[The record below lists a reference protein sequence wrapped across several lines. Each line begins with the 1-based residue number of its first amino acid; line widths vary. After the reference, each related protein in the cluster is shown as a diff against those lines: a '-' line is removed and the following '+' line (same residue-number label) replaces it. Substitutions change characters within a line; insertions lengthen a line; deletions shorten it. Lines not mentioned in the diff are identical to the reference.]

1 MNPVTLKELRQLT
14 RSRTIAGAIVGFFL
28 VELLAAALVVVAE
41 TNSHGALDDDC
52 GEMVFAWLAALLG
65 PILAFVVPGNIFSRL
80 VSEHG
85 SGRAELLAATALRP
99 SALVDG
105 KIRSGL
111 ALVGLFLAGALPF
124 LLCSYLLG
132 GVDVLFVLS
141 WTLAVAVCASTAV
154 HLSLFLG
161 SLRLSA
167 PFRWCIWAFCA
178 IPCVPL
184 ALLSATGYEEMDWDE
199 WEWLSVMAG
208 LFVTANF
215 LLRGLAIALVAP
227 PATDRVR
234 PLRLTL
240 VGLWF
245 AWLAVVFVESLA
257 HPPVVGSAAGNF
269 AAGAAMFAS
278 FAGVAVLALAAFDLS
293 SPSGPTRRVLLD
305 RPRSRLRRLL
315 RFPFATGAE
324 SGLAFAL
331 LFLGVG
337 AAVAAVLARHALRFR
352 GTAVPDWFG
361 AVGPSLAAHVLWA
374 YLLAALLLARAI
386 LRIPPLARRNAQRFS
401 AIGAMALVGV
411 AMIVPNLLAIGGGID
426 PDLSPFNLAGIDFDD
441 WIKRTSTH
449 PGGPGDNLL
458 FHARW
463 AVSALLV
470 GFLLH
475 LRPFLRSL
483 RSYVLTPDAHGRPA
497 ADAKPAPRGRGEAVA
512 RAEGTSE

>member
-28 VELLAAALVVVAE
+28 VQLLAAALVVVAE

-85 SGRAELLAATALRP
+85 PGRAELLAATALRP

-111 ALVGLFLAGALPF
+111 AMLALFLAGALPF

-178 IPCVPL
+178 IPCIPFAV
-184 ALLSATGYEEMDWDE
+184 LSATGYEELDWNE
-199 WEWLSVMAG
+199 WDWILPMAG

-234 PLRLTL
+234 PLRLTAAA
-240 VGLWF
+240 LWL
-245 AWLAVVFVESLA
+245 AWLAVIVLLSLHGNTGTSSVVEDIVMLL
-257 HPPVVGSAAGNF
+257 
-269 AAGAAMFAS
+269 S
-278 FAGVAVLALAAFDLS
+278 FAGVEVLALAAFDLS

-305 RPRSRLRRLL
+305 RPKSRLRRLL
-315 RFPFATGAE
+315 RFPFTTGAE

-331 LFLGVG
+331 LFFGAG
-337 AAVAAVLARHALRFR
+337 AAVAGVAAFLARTRAS
-352 GTAVPDWFG
+352 VSWID

-401 AIGAMALVGV
+401 AIGAMAIVGI
-411 AMIVPNLLAIGGGID
+411 AMLVPNLLAIGNDID
-426 PDLSPFNLAGIDFDD
+426 PDLFPFNLAGIDFDD

-449 PGGPGDNLL
+449 PGGLGDNLL

-470 GFLLH
+470 GLLLH
-475 LRPFLRSL
+475 ARPFLRSL
-483 RSYVLTPDAHGRPA
+483 RAYVLAPDARGGA
-497 ADAKPAPRGRGEAVA
+497 AP
-512 RAEGTSE
+512 GTSTSSTSSTPSTSSISSTPST

>member
-28 VELLAAALVVVAE
+28 VQLLAAALVVVAE

-85 SGRAELLAATALRP
+85 PGRAELLCATALRP

-111 ALVGLFLAGALPF
+111 AMLALFLAGALPF

-178 IPCVPL
+178 IPCIPF
-184 ALLSATGYEEMDWDE
+184 ALLSANGYEELDWNK
-199 WEWLSVMAG
+199 WGWLSIMAG

-234 PLRLTL
+234 PLRLT
-240 VGLWF
+240 VSGLLF
-245 AWLAVVFVESLA
+245 VWLAVAVAASLFA
-257 HPPVVGSAAGNF
+257 PGAGTWADVREAF
-269 AAGAAMFAS
+269 STFGC
-278 FAGVAVLALAAFDLS
+278 FAGFVILPLAAFDLS
-293 SPSGPTRRVLLD
+293 SPPGPTRRVLLD

-315 RFPFATGAE
+315 RFPFSTGAE
-324 SGLAFAL
+324 SGLAFAI
-331 LFLGVG
+331 LFLGFAFLCVAFG
-337 AAVAAVLARHALRFR
+337 WPDPVPANVNLGGIAALC
-352 GTAVPDWFG
+352 
-361 AVGPSLAAHVLWA
+361 VLWI

-386 LRIPPLARRNAQRFS
+386 LRIPPLARRNAQRFT
-401 AIGAMALVGV
+401 AIGAMAIVAL
-411 AMIVPNLLAIGGGID
+411 AMIVPNLLAIGSNSFD
-426 PDLSPFNLAGIDFDD
+426 ANLSPFNLAGIDFDD

-470 GFLLH
+470 GLLLH
-475 LRPFLRSL
+475 VRPFLRSL
-483 RSYVLTPDAHGRPA
+483 RAYVLAPDARGGVAPGPA

>member
-28 VELLAAALVVVAE
+28 VQLVAAALVVVAE
-41 TNSHGALDDDC
+41 TNSHGELDDDC
-52 GEMVFAWLAALLG
+52 GELVFGWLAAILA
-65 PILAFVVPGNIFSRL
+65 PILAFVVPGNLFARL

-85 SGRAELLAATALRP
+85 PGRAELLSATALRP

-111 ALVGLFLAGALPF
+111 AMLALFLAGALPF

-161 SLRLSA
+161 SLRLTA

-178 IPCVPL
+178 IPCVPF
-184 ALLSATGYEEMDWDE
+184 ALLSATGYEELDWNE
-199 WEWLSVMAG
+199 WEWLSIMAG

-245 AWLAVVFVESLA
+245 AWLWVVLIESLA
-257 HPPVVGSAAGNF
+257 HPPVVGSAAGHF
-269 AAGAAMFAS
+269 AAGVAMFAS

-315 RFPFATGAE
+315 RFPFTTGAE

-331 LFLGVG
+331 LFLGFAFLCVAFG
-337 AAVAAVLARHALRFR
+337 WPNPVPANVNLGGIAALC
-352 GTAVPDWFG
+352 
-361 AVGPSLAAHVLWA
+361 VLWA
-374 YLLAALLLARAI
+374 YLLAALLLSRAI
-386 LRIPPLARRNAQRFS
+386 LRIPPLARRNAQRFT
-401 AIGAMALVGV
+401 AIGAMAIVGL
-411 AMIVPNLLAIGGGID
+411 AMIVPNLLAIGSNSFD
-426 PDLSPFNLAGIDFDD
+426 ADLSPFNLAGIDFDD
-441 WIKRTSTH
+441 WISPSSTH

-458 FHARW
+458 FHARC
-463 AVSALLV
+463 AVSFLLV
-470 GFLLH
+470 GLLLH
-475 LRPFLRSL
+475 VRPFFRSI
-483 RSYVLTPDAHGRPA
+483 RRYVR
-497 ADAKPAPRGRGEAVA
+497 
-512 RAEGTSE
+512 